1 MSGTYIFV
9 VSVYA
14 LKLPVKMKLQGAVP
28 VVELTLSNK
37 ALVDGVLIGLVELS
51 LQEKEIIM
59 QTNNI
64 ITFINFI
71 FTSIVI
77 FCAG

>member
-1 MSGTYIFV
+1 
-9 VSVYA
+9 
-14 LKLPVKMKLQGAVP
+14 LKLPVKIKLQGAVP